1 MIALADRS
9 PPVITYTDTSV
20 IRVLDAPSA
29 PPDMI
34 NKTNVIGLGH
44 VTHRGEVISNEPERS
59 LCLEHALEPS
69 PQALHSKICC
79 ARNQE
84 PCENPYSV
92 SSHETARGL
101 AASGSGGTPSPRTA
115 RNFNKAEGGPSSGLT
130 PKGPAKPFKTA
141 FTKVVKASASRKGK
155 AKAVEPESE
164 AESSS
169 VDYMDDAQESPLEP
183 ITPPAAKR
191 GRPRKEDLV
200 AAAKKMRRQ

>member
-1 MIALADRS
+1 VKFS
-9 PPVITYTDTSV
+9 
-20 IRVLDAPSA
+20 
-29 PPDMI
+29 
-34 NKTNVIGLGH
+34 NK
-44 VTHRGEVISNEPERS
+44 E
-59 LCLEHALEPS
+59 
-69 PQALHSKICC
+69 
-79 ARNQE
+79 
-84 PCENPYSV
+84 
-92 SSHETARGL
+92 
-101 AASGSGGTPSPRTA
+101 
-115 RNFNKAEGGPSSGLT
+115 EGGPSSGLT

-200 AAAKKMRRQ
+200 AAAKKMRHQ